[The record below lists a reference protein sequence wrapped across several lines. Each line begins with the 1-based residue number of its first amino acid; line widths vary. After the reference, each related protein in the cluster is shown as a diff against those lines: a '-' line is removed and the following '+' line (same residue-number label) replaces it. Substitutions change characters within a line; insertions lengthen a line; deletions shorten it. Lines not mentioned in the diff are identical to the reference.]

1 MNFETEIQQLI
12 RARHRME
19 QRIQE
24 LDLRIEAI
32 YFRLDEERR
41 CMARKCPF
49 DDNEIG
55 EDADRKADEDE

>member
-1 MNFETEIQQLI
+1 
-12 RARHRME
+12 ME